1 VIFDNVRK
9 FIKYLITSNSA
20 EIWVMLAAPFLG
32 MPLPLLP
39 LQILWINLLTDGLPA
54 VALAVEPPERNIM
67 KRPPFHPRESIF
79 SRGLGPHL
87 IWVGLVMAAVSLV
100 MGYFYWANG
109 REDWQTMVF
118 TTLTFSQM
126 AHVLAIRPGND
137 SLFTVGLFSNT
148 PLLLSVISTFVLQ
161 FAVVYIPFLQRVF
174 GTVGLPEGDLILSI
188 LLSSIIFFVVE
199 IEKCVIRRGIAR

>member
-1 VIFDNVRK
+1 
-9 FIKYLITSNSA
+9 
-20 EIWVMLAAPFLG
+20 
-32 MPLPLLP
+32 
-39 LQILWINLLTDGLPA
+39 
-54 VALAVEPPERNIM
+54 M

-161 FAVVYIPFLQRVF
+161 LAVVYIPFLQGVF
-174 GTVGLPEGDLILSI
+174 GTVGLPGGDLILSI
-188 LLSSIIFFVVE
+188 LLASIIFFAVE